1 MARSLI
7 AGIILMLALTAPEAA
22 QKRVTIEQALT
33 QLNGLC
39 ERDYKPA
46 CIRLGLL
53 IGKIP
58 SRDARRL
65 RSTHP
70 EWWWWER
77 W

>member
-1 MARSLI
+1 MVRTLI
-7 AGIILMLALTAPEAA
+7 LAIALMLTFTSRVAA
-22 QKRVTIEQALT
+22 QKRSGEEVLARLH
-33 QLNGLC
+33 GLC

-46 CIRLGLL
+46 CIKLGLY

-58 SRDARRL
+58 PREASKL

-70 EWWWWER
+70 EWFWWER

>member
-1 MARSLI
+1 MVRILI
-7 AGIILMLALTAPEAA
+7 LGGALMLALTMPAAA
-22 QKRVTIEQALT
+22 QKRTVQEVLT

-46 CIRLGLL
+46 CIRFGLV
-53 IGKIP
+53 IGRIP
-58 SRDARRL
+58 AREAGKL
-65 RSTHP
+65 RSAHP